1 VDRLVTPDAPSIRI
15 DGFQVGRGHPCFVI
29 AEAGVN
35 HNGEMDLAL
44 RLVDAAADSGANAV
58 KFQTFQAGKLVTA
71 WAPKAVYQAENT
83 GTGGSQFDMLRK
95 LELPRDRHRDLAER
109 CAKRGILFLSTP
121 FDEDSADF
129 LESIRVPAF
138 KVSSGD
144 LTDLPFLRH
153 LASKGLP
160 VLLSTGMAT
169 LDEVREAVVALAGV
183 PGLALLHC
191 VSSYPAEPAHVNLR
205 AMDTLRLAFDVP
217 VGYSDHS
224 EGLAIALAAVALGA
238 AVLEKHFTLDRSLP
252 GPDHKASL
260 EPAEL
265 GKLVRDIRRIEQA
278 MGHGRKEPAPSEL
291 ETASVARKSLVAAC
305 DIPAGTTVAP
315 EHVTAR
321 RPGTGIPPRMRE
333 RLLGRKTRT
342 VMTAGTPFDWEMLE

>member
-1 VDRLVTPDAPSIRI
+1 
-15 DGFQVGRGHPCFVI
+15 
-29 AEAGVN
+29 
-35 HNGEMDLAL
+35 MDLAL
-44 RLVDAAADSGANAV
+44 RLVDAAADAGANAV
-58 KFQTFQAGKLVTA
+58 KFQTFQAGKLVTP
-71 WAPKAVYQAENT
+71 WAPKAAYQAENT
-83 GTGGSQFDMLRK
+83 GAGGSQFDMLRK
-95 LELPRDRHRDLAER
+95 LELSRDRHRDLAER

-129 LESIRVPAF
+129 LESIKVPAF

-160 VLLSTGMAT
+160 VLLSTGMGT
-169 LDEVREAVVALAGV
+169 LDEVREAVIALKGV

-305 DIPAGTTVAP
+305 DIPAGTTVAT
-315 EHVTAR
+315 EHVAAR